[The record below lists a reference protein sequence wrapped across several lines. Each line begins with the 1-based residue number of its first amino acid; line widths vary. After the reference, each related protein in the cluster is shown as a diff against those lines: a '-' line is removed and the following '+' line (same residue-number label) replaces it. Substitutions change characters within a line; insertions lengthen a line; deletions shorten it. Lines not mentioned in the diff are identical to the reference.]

1 MGFLLLVPIL
11 HELYE
16 GLGLGGIQG
25 HAGGAQGVGQM
36 RVIAGGVMG
45 VIELTEADSALH
57 LLPLLLISLLV
68 GVAGVRH

>member
-1 MGFLLLVPIL
+1 MLVSVL

-16 GLGLGGIQG
+16 GLRLGGIQRM
-25 HAGGAQGVGQM
+25 AGGAQGVGQM

-45 VIELTEADSALH
+45 VIELTKTDSALH